1 MVQNYV
7 YSNILATNSRV
18 RMAASRINCA
28 GCFVSIDR
36 VLCYTSKRFILMF
49 ASKSFVVMK
58 KLLLLLPLSALLVL
72 NSCTNYQPEM
82 YGPVEF
88 ETVLEGPRYAG
99 SEMVIDAL
107 VELDFTPEDFNI
119 NRDEIYSMIMNE
131 ITLTTDYE
139 NGFGDFDNI
148 LFSFIADGVQSE
160 KVATVKI
167 EGSPKELVIPG
178 LSESQIK
185 KFKNVKKFHLEITA
199 VTRPDIEESYDDIEI
214 KGSMVMNIM
223 VPEKK

>member
-1 MVQNYV
+1 M
-7 YSNILATNSRV
+7 
-18 RMAASRINCA
+18 
-28 GCFVSIDR
+28 
-36 VLCYTSKRFILMF
+36 KRF
-49 ASKSFVVMK
+49 
-58 KLLLLLPLSALLVL
+58 LLLAPIASLLLM
-72 NSCTNYQPEM
+72 NSCTNYQPEK
-82 YGPVEF
+82 YGPIEF
-88 ETVLEGPRYAG
+88 DAVLEGPRYGG

-107 VELDFTPEDFNI
+107 VELDFRPEDYNI
-119 NRDEIYSMIMNE
+119 NRDEIHSMVMNE
-131 ITLTTDYE
+131 IVLTTDYE

-167 EGSPKELVIPG
+167 DGSPKELVIPG
-178 LSESQIK
+178 LSESEIK

-223 VPEKK
+223 VPEKKK